1 MCIGGATPG
10 KLIMGLKI
18 VKCNQIVPLGIN
30 RVQVG
35 SRYVDIYSCNFTVEI
50 LEIGNNVLFALSLES
65 TVKTCVHFQVV
76 PATDMGFGWA
86 LVRSVLKNF
95 SLAFFFPVCFSLMF
109 LPYSRTLYDIMSRW
123 TLMLIILIFCYIC
136 FNAIS
141 AGQSLWR
148 TTSDSTETSDCID
161 SWIYDVICNTMW

>member
-1 MCIGGATPG
+1 M
-10 KLIMGLKI
+10 LIVEL
-18 VKCNQIVPLGIN
+18 
-30 RVQVG
+30 
-35 SRYVDIYSCNFTVEI
+35 YS
-50 LEIGNNVLFALSLES
+50 
-65 TVKTCVHFQVV
+65 KTCVHFQVV

-109 LPYSRTLYDIMSRW
+109 LPYSRTLYDIMSRL
-123 TLMLIILIFCYIC
+123 TLMLIIFIFCYIC

-148 TTSDSTETSDCID
+148 TTSDLTETSDCID
-161 SWIYDVICNTMW
+161 SWIYDVIQCDKQAFEV